1 VTELARSPRH
11 GVRSLFAGLFDD
23 AALFPPG
30 DAPMAA
36 AVPAHRELRAR
47 LGELVGPFV
56 VPAARLGELSEHLG
70 DGSGDDGVPFGVSVI
85 AAAGDLPAA
94 AARVDAHPGLVL
106 AAVEVPVAADATA
119 AREAVRVLDG
129 VLPAGVP
136 AAVEL
141 PRSAA
146 RDEVLDVLAGTGH
159 RAKLRTGGVRAAL
172 FPSPEELAAT
182 LAACVA
188 RGVALKCTAGLH
200 SAVRHTDA
208 ATGFAHH
215 GFLNLL
221 AACDALAAGEPA
233 AAAER
238 WLRQDDPGVLVGDW
252 SPDRVARARAVF
264 TSFGTCSVLEPVD
277 DLVRLSL
284 LPTLE
289 RTPA

>member
-1 VTELARSPRH
+1 MTV
-11 GVRSLFAGLFDD
+11 LFSGLFDD

-36 AVPAHRELRAR
+36 AVPAHRHLQAQ
-47 LGELVGPFV
+47 LGDLVGPFV
-56 VPAARLGELSEHLG
+56 VPAARLGELAEHVG
-70 DGSGDDGVPFGVSVI
+70 DGEPVGVSVI

-106 AAVEVPVAADATA
+106 AAVEVPVATDAAT

-129 VLPAGVP
+129 VLPDGVP

-172 FPSPEELAAT
+172 FPPPEELAAT
-182 LAACVA
+182 LRACVV

-200 SAVRHTDA
+200 SAVRHTDP

-221 AACDALAAGEPA
+221 AACDALAAGGPA

-238 WLRQDDPGVLVGDW
+238 WLRQDDAGALVGGW

-277 DLVRLSL
+277 DLIALGL
-284 LPTLE
+284 LPSLD

>member
-1 VTELARSPRH
+1 MTV
-11 GVRSLFAGLFDD
+11 LFSGLFDD

-36 AVPAHRELRAR
+36 AVPAHRHLQAQ
-47 LGELVGPFV
+47 LGDLVGPFV
-56 VPAARLGELSEHLG
+56 VPAARLGELAEHVG
-70 DGSGDDGVPFGVSVI
+70 DGEPVGVSVI

-106 AAVEVPVAADATA
+106 AAVEVPVATDAAT

-129 VLPAGVP
+129 VLPDGVL

-172 FPSPEELAAT
+172 FPPPEELAAT
-182 LAACVA
+182 LRACVV

-200 SAVRHTDA
+200 SAVRHTDP

-221 AACDALAAGEPA
+221 AACDALAAGGPA
-233 AAAER
+233 AAAQR
-238 WLRQDDPGVLVGDW
+238 WLRQDDAGALVGGW

-277 DLVRLSL
+277 DLIALGL
-284 LPTLE
+284 LPSLD

>member
-1 VTELARSPRH
+1 M
-11 GVRSLFAGLFDD
+11 RSLFTGLFDD

-47 LGELVGPFV
+47 LGDLVGPFV
-56 VPAARLGELSEHLG
+56 VPAARLGELEEHLG
-70 DGSGDDGVPFGVSVI
+70 DGEPFGISLI

-94 AARVDAHPGLVL
+94 AARVAASPGLTL
-106 AAVEVPVAADATA
+106 AAVEVPVATAAAA
-119 AREAVRVLDG
+119 AREAVRVLDD
-129 VLPAGVP
+129 VLPAVVP

-141 PRSAA
+141 PRTEA
-146 RDEVLDVLAGTGH
+146 RDEVLDVLAGTRH
-159 RAKLRTGGVRAAL
+159 RAKLRTGGLRADL
-172 FPSPEELAAT
+172 FPAAEELAAT

-200 SAVRHTDA
+200 SAVRHTDP

-238 WLRQDDPGVLVGDW
+238 WLRQDDPGALVGGW
-252 SPDRVARARAVF
+252 SPDRIARTRAVF

>member
-1 VTELARSPRH
+1 
-11 GVRSLFAGLFDD
+11 VRSLFAGLFDD

-56 VPAARLGELSEHLG
+56 VPTARLGELAAHLG
-70 DGSGDDGVPFGVSVI
+70 DGSGDDGVPFGVSLI
-85 AAAGDLPAA
+85 AAPGDLPAA

-106 AAVEVPVAADATA
+106 AAVEVPVTADATA

-182 LAACVA
+182 LAAFVA
-188 RGVALKCTAGLH
+188 HGVALKCTAGLH

>member
-1 VTELARSPRH
+1 LLVSASAPATARRLWRRGGGGGPR
-11 GVRSLFAGLFDD
+11 GGRR
-23 AALFPPG
+23 PP
-30 DAPMAA
+30 P
-36 AVPAHRELRAR
+36 P
-47 LGELVGPFV
+47 P
-56 VPAARLGELSEHLG
+56 P
-70 DGSGDDGVPFGVSVI
+70 P
-85 AAAGDLPAA
+85 
-94 AARVDAHPGLVL
+94 ARVAASPGLTL
-106 AAVEVPVAADATA
+106 AAVEVPVTTAAAA
-119 AREAVRVLDG
+119 AREAVRVLDD
-129 VLPAGVP
+129 VLPAVVP

-141 PRSAA
+141 PRTEA
-146 RDEVLDVLAGTGH
+146 RDEVLDVLAGTRH
-159 RAKLRTGGVRAAL
+159 RAKLRTGGLRADL
-172 FPSPEELAAT
+172 FPAAEELAAT

-200 SAVRHTDA
+200 SAVRHTDP

-238 WLRQDDPGVLVGDW
+238 WLRQDDPGALVGGW
-252 SPDRVARARAVF
+252 SPDRIARTRAVF

>member
-1 VTELARSPRH
+1 VT
-11 GVRSLFAGLFDD
+11 VLFSGLFDD

-36 AVPAHRELRAR
+36 AVPAHRHLQAQ
-47 LGELVGPFV
+47 LGDLVGPFV
-56 VPAARLGELSEHLG
+56 VPAARLGELAEHVG
-70 DGSGDDGVPFGVSVI
+70 DGEPVGVSVI

-106 AAVEVPVAADATA
+106 AAVEVPVATDAAT

-129 VLPAGVP
+129 VLPDGVP

-172 FPSPEELAAT
+172 FPPPEELAAT
-182 LAACVA
+182 LRACVV

-200 SAVRHTDA
+200 SAVRHTDP

-221 AACDALAAGEPA
+221 AACDALAAGGPA

-238 WLRQDDPGVLVGDW
+238 WLRQDDAGALVGGW

-277 DLVRLSL
+277 DLIALGL
-284 LPTLE
+284 LPSLD

>member
-1 VTELARSPRH
+1 
-11 GVRSLFAGLFDD
+11 
-23 AALFPPG
+23 
-30 DAPMAA
+30 
-36 AVPAHRELRAR
+36 VPASTSSTSSR
-47 LGELVGPFV
+47 
-56 VPAARLGELSEHLG
+56 
-70 DGSGDDGVPFGVSVI
+70 
-85 AAAGDLPAA
+85 
-94 AARVDAHPGLVL
+94 
-106 AAVEVPVAADATA
+106 
-119 AREAVRVLDG
+119 
-129 VLPAGVP
+129 
-136 AAVEL
+136 
-141 PRSAA
+141 
-146 RDEVLDVLAGTGH
+146 
-159 RAKLRTGGVRAAL
+159 
-172 FPSPEELAAT
+172 AAT
-182 LAACVA
+182 LAACVT

-238 WLRQDDPGVLVGDW
+238 WLRQDDPGALVGDW

>member
-1 VTELARSPRH
+1 MTV
-11 GVRSLFAGLFDD
+11 LFSGLFDD

-30 DAPMAA
+30 DAPMAT
-36 AVPAHRELRAR
+36 AVPAHRHLRAQ
-47 LGELVGPFV
+47 LGDLVGPFV
-56 VPAARLGELSEHLG
+56 VPAARLGELAEHVG
-70 DGSGDDGVPFGVSVI
+70 DGEPVGVSVI
-85 AAAGDLPAA
+85 AAAGDLPAG

-106 AAVEVPVAADATA
+106 AAVEVPVATDAAT

-129 VLPAGVP
+129 VLPDGVP

-172 FPSPEELAAT
+172 FPPPEELAAT
-182 LAACVA
+182 LRACVV

-200 SAVRHTDA
+200 SAVRHTDP

-221 AACDALAAGEPA
+221 AACDALAAGGPA

-238 WLRQDDPGVLVGDW
+238 WLRQDDAEALVGGW

-277 DLVRLSL
+277 DLIALGL
-284 LPTLE
+284 LPSLD

>member
-1 VTELARSPRH
+1 M
-11 GVRSLFAGLFDD
+11 RSLFTGLFDD

-47 LGELVGPFV
+47 LGDLVGPFV
-56 VPAARLGELSEHLG
+56 VPAARLGELEEHLG
-70 DGSGDDGVPFGVSVI
+70 DGEPFGISLI

-94 AARVDAHPGLVL
+94 AARVAASAGVTL
-106 AAVEVPVAADATA
+106 AAGEVPVTTAAAA
-119 AREAVRVLDG
+119 AREAVRVLDD
-129 VLPAGVP
+129 VLPAVVP

-141 PRSAA
+141 PRTGA
-146 RDEVLDVLAGTGH
+146 RDEVLDVLAGTRH
-159 RAKLRTGGVRAAL
+159 RAKLRTGGLRADL
-172 FPSPEELAAT
+172 FPAAEELAAT

-200 SAVRHTDA
+200 SAVRHTDP

-238 WLRQDDPGVLVGDW
+238 WLRQDDPGALVGGW
-252 SPDRVARARAVF
+252 SPDRIARTRAVF